1 MSLFIAS
8 LQFSMLLRVIQDK
21 LVQGILL
28 ISLINKSVIRL
39 NPFKSVSIKMELQI
53 YKGYS
58 HLIIREGRLVYFPI
72 IDIPQNT
79 ELKSY
84 LLVLSNYMKR
94 KAIF

>member
-1 MSLFIAS
+1 ME
-8 LQFSMLLRVIQDK
+8 
-21 LVQGILL
+21 
-28 ISLINKSVIRL
+28 SVIRL
-39 NPFKSVSIKMELQI
+39 NPLSFSIKMELQI

-58 HLIIREGRLVYFPI
+58 HLIRRDGRLVYFHI
-72 IDIPQNT
+72 IDFPQNT